1 MFGRIVLAVGVGL
14 LLLLMAVVWLDA
26 VQPYVASRL
35 ALQQMEGDEAAI
47 AALRVSGRLASYL
60 PLALSCVY
68 VVCCLAIFC
77 VDPKWVRRIT
87 QRKY

>member
-1 MFGRIVLAVGVGL
+1 MSAGIGL

-35 ALQQMEGDEAAI
+35 ALQQMEGDEAAV
-47 AALRVSGRLASYL
+47 AALRACGRLASCV
-60 PLALSCVY
+60 PVALSCVY

-77 VDPKWVRRIT
+77 VGPKWVRRVT
-87 QRKY
+87 QRRY